1 LSFHQYKKIVVL
13 TGAGISAESGIQ
25 TFRDQNGLWENYKL
39 EDVATLEGYQKN
51 PQLVLD
57 FYNQR
62 RRDFCLGNKKP
73 NAAHFALA
81 ELEEK
86 FAGEFLLVTQNIDN
100 LHEQAGSKNV
110 IHMHGELLKSR
121 CPKSNQVIEWLGD
134 LSSSD
139 FCHCCQYPSP
149 LRPHIVWFGE
159 MPLGLDIIYQHL
171 SQADLFI
178 AIGTSGTVYP
188 AAGFV
193 EEAKSVGAFSIELN
207 LNASEVHSHFDKV
220 IRGKASTLVPDLV
233 DAILGPVDLSSTD
246 FVQSKRVLSKE

>member
-1 LSFHQYKKIVVL
+1 MPSHFYKKIVVL

-25 TFRDQNGLWENYKL
+25 TFRDKDGLWESYRL
-39 EDVATLEGYQKN
+39 EDVATLEGYKRN
-51 PQLVLD
+51 PELVLE

-62 RRDFCLGNKKP
+62 RRDLYQGHKKP

-86 FAGEFLLVTQNIDN
+86 FDGEFLLVTQNIDN

-121 CPKSNQVIEWLGD
+121 CPTSNQIMPCYDD
-134 LSSSD
+134 LTIND
-139 FCHCCQYPSP
+139 LCHCCQYPSP

-159 MPLGLDIIYQHL
+159 MPLGLDIIYHHL

-207 LNASEVHSHFDKV
+207 LQASEIVSHFDQV
-220 IRGKASTLVPDLV
+220 LQGKATKLVPQLV
-233 DAILGPVDLSSTD
+233 NSLLNK
-246 FVQSKRVLSKE
+246 Q

>member
-1 LSFHQYKKIVVL
+1 MPSHLYKRVVVL

-25 TFRDQNGLWENYKL
+25 TFRDKDGLWENYRL
-39 EDVATLEGYQKN
+39 EDVATFEGYQRD

-57 FYNQR
+57 FYNKR
-62 RRDFCLGNKKP
+62 RRELEGKKP

-86 FAGEFLLVTQNIDN
+86 FDGEFLLVTQNIDD
-100 LHEQAGSKNV
+100 LHERAGSKNV

-121 CPKSNQVIEWLGD
+121 CPASNQILPCYDDISIHD
-134 LSSSD
+134 L
-139 FCHCCQYPSP
+139 CHCCQYPSP

-159 MPLGLDIIYQHL
+159 MPLGLDIIYHHL

-193 EEAKSVGAFSIELN
+193 EEAKSAGAFSIELN
-207 LNASEVHSHFDKV
+207 LQTSEVHSHFDQV
-220 IRGKASTLVPDLV
+220 IHGKATQLVPDLV
-233 DAILGPVDLSSTD
+233 NTILNK
-246 FVQSKRVLSKE
+246 Q

>member
-1 LSFHQYKKIVVL
+1 LSFDQYKKIVVL
-13 TGAGISAESGIQ
+13 TGAGVSAESGIN
-25 TFRDQNGLWENYKL
+25 TFRAKDGLWEKYKL
-39 EDVATLEGYQKN
+39 EDVATLDGYKKN
-51 PQLVLD
+51 PELVLE
-57 FYNQR
+57 FYNKR
-62 RRDFCLGNKKP
+62 RRDFCQHKRKP
-73 NAAHFALA
+73 NAAHIALA

-86 FAGEFLLVTQNIDN
+86 FDGEFLLVTQNIDN

-121 CPKSNQVIEWLGD
+121 CPETNQIIQWKDD
-134 LSSSD
+134 LTIND
-139 FCHCCQYPSP
+139 LCHCCQYPSP

-159 MPLGLDIIYQHL
+159 MPLGLDIIYHHL

-207 LNASEVHSHFDKV
+207 LEASEIHSHFDKV
-220 IRGKASTLVPDLV
+220 EQGKATELVPELV
-233 DAILGPVDLSSTD
+233 KSLLN
-246 FVQSKRVLSKE
+246 